1 MAVSVIEMLR
11 NSYTFALAAG
21 GEMGS
26 MAFHS
31 LKREAGESPAQAR
44 CCEFQ
49 EMPTRWRATEM
60 D

>member
-1 MAVSVIEMLR
+1 MAVSIVEMLR

-21 GEMGS
+21 GEMGGVAS
-26 MAFHS
+26 HS

-49 EMPTRWRATEM
+49 ERPTR
-60 D
+60 

>member
-1 MAVSVIEMLR
+1 MAVSIVEMLR

-26 MAFHS
+26 LAFHS

-49 EMPTRWRATEM
+49 ERPTR
-60 D
+60 